1 MEMGRAGSAFLK
13 MARRSRVRHR
23 PCGGRDKH
31 KGNSTLKKKSVYQT
45 FQLWRGKKT
54 QAVIK
59 SSGSH
64 KVGFDA
70 ALRDRDEG
78 CGDSSLTPK

>member
-31 KGNSTLKKKSVYQT
+31 KGKSTLKEVCTKHFSSGG
-45 FQLWRGKKT
+45 GKKRRLLYN
-54 QAVIK
+54 QVVHIK
-59 SSGSH
+59 WGLM
-64 KVGFDA
+64 
-70 ALRDRDEG
+70 LR
-78 CGDSSLTPK
+78 

>member
-45 FQLWRGKKT
+45 FQLWRGKKHRLLYN
-54 QAVIK
+54 QVVHIK
-59 SSGSH
+59 WGLM
-64 KVGFDA
+64 
-70 ALRDRDEG
+70 LR
-78 CGDSSLTPK
+78 